1 MRDDFV
7 RSLFWREKVVSGAN
21 KIEYDACHPLDG
33 DGDDDDYSYV
43 GSGILFTAPAARHYE
58 EK

>member
-1 MRDDFV
+1 
-7 RSLFWREKVVSGAN
+7 LAGKGHAPCGAN

-58 EK
+58 KK